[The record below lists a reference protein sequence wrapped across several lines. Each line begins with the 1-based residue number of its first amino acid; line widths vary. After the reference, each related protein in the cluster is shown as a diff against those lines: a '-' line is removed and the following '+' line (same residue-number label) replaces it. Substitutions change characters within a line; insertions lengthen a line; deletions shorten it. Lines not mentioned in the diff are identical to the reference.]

1 MFNKILI
8 ANRGEIACRVIRT
21 AKKMGIKT
29 VAVYSD
35 ADQNA
40 LHVQESDEAV
50 NIGSAP
56 AAESYLSI
64 DKILDAVQK
73 SQSEAVH
80 PGYGFLSENKD
91 FAQTLSRNSVEFIGP
106 PASAIEAMGDKIESK
121 RIASSAGVSIVP
133 GFDSVIESEDMA
145 VEVANNLGFPLMIK
159 ASAGG
164 GGKGMRIAWNTSQ
177 VIEGFKSSRNEAAS
191 AFGDDRIFIERFIT
205 GPRHI
210 EIQILADKH
219 GNCIFLNERE
229 CSIQRRNQ
237 KVIEEAPSPFLDEK
251 TRQAMGQQAVQL
263 AQSVDYYSAGTVEFI
278 VDSNRNFY
286 FLEMNT
292 RLQVEHPIT
301 ELITGVDLVEQM
313 FRIANGEKL
322 NISQAD
328 VGISGW
334 AVESRIYAEDPNR
347 GFLPSVGRLTTYFPP
362 KEKSSITEVV
372 RNDSGVYEGGEISV
386 HYDPMISKLCSWGT
400 SRNEAIE
407 LMRTSLD
414 EFLIDGISSNIPFLS
429 TVMDHPKFINGEAT
443 TAFIEEEFGEG
454 FSCQELSTEIVC
466 SLVAGAAT
474 IYQTF
479 EIRNSK
485 VSGVLP
491 NHERRVE
498 DCYVVS
504 FLDEMHS
511 VSLSSEDGKTRVEF
525 EGGNSVLV
533 SFSWIKPVSLAAIF
547 VQDKRLIVRVDR
559 VTNGLRIRYRGSDV
573 TMLMLTQIQSKLM
586 PYMPVNKEANSDSQ
600 LLCPMPGLIVSV
612 DVAKGDTVEIGQKL
626 CTMEAMKMENVL
638 KAEIKAV
645 VKSVKVKPGDILG
658 VDDIILEFD

>member
-21 AKKMGIKT
+21 AKKMGIET

-35 ADQNA
+35 ADRNA
-40 LHVQESDEAV
+40 RHVQESDEAV
-50 NIGSAP
+50 NIGPAP

-73 SQSEAVH
+73 TQSEAVH

-106 PASAIEAMGDKIESK
+106 PTSAIEAMGDKIESK

-145 VEVANNLGFPLMIK
+145 VEMANNLGFPVMIK

-177 VIEGFKSSRNEAAS
+177 VLEGFKSSRHEAAS

-263 AQSVDYYSAGTVEFI
+263 AQSVDYHSAGTVEFI

-313 FRIANGEKL
+313 LRIANGEKL

-328 VGISGW
+328 IGISGW
-334 AVESRIYAEDPNR
+334 AIESRIYAEDPNR
-347 GFLPSVGRLTTYFPP
+347 GFLPSVGRLTTYSPP

-400 SRNEAIE
+400 SRNAAIE

-414 EFLIDGISSNIPFLS
+414 AFLIDGISSNVPFLS
-429 TVMDHPKFINGEAT
+429 TVMDHPKFKNGEAT
-443 TAFIEEEFGEG
+443 TAFIEEEFEEG
-454 FSCQELSTEIVC
+454 FSCQELPTEIVC
-466 SLVAGAAT
+466 SLVAGAVT

-491 NHERRVE
+491 NHERNVE
-498 DCYVVS
+498 DCYFVS
-504 FLDEMHS
+504 ISDEMYS
-511 VSLSSEDGKTRVEF
+511 VSLSREDGNTRVEF
-525 EGGNSVLV
+525 EDGNSVLV
-533 SFSWIKPVSLAAIF
+533 SFSWMKPVSLAAIF
-547 VQDKRLIVRVDR
+547 VQDKRFIVRVDR
-559 VTNGLRIRYRGSDV
+559 VTNGLRIRYRGSDL
-573 TMLMLTQIQSKLM
+573 TMLMLTQIQSELM
-586 PYMPVNKEANSDSQ
+586 PYMPVNKEVNSASQ

-658 VDDIILEFD
+658 VDDIILEFE